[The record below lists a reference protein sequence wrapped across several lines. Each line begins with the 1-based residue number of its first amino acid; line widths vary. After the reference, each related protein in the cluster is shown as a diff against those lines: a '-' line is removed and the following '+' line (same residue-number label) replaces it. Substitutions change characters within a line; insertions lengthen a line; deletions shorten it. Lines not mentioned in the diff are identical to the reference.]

1 MWPAEIRILPGR
13 PRRARVTK
21 AAPKRTQALAGWA
34 EVIAIQRWRLTG
46 PRTGPV
52 AIAGV
57 SRSLGPTHGYA
68 VSAAE
73 GILFAHQGDP
83 QCEYPFRRHPSPSS
97 LSKSS
102 SIGLAASRP
111 PVIQWLFHRH
121 RSLQLHDPRSLG
133 LEVPTLLARWLV
145 MDDGFL
151 VLRKQAPQLNVVN
164 VQAHRGAAARHR
176 PRRGGDRVRSVH
188 PRSDRHPIGP

>member
-46 PRTGPV
+46 PRTGPA
-52 AIAGV
+52 AIAGA

-68 VSAAE
+68 ASNAE
-73 GILFAHQGDP
+73 GILFALQGDP

-102 SIGLAASRP
+102 SIGFGGIPSSSGSSTGTDPFTSTVPAPWPRGA
-111 PVIQWLFHRH
+111 
-121 RSLQLHDPRSLG
+121 DAPRS
-133 LEVPTLLARWLV
+133 VARNGRRLS
-145 MDDGFL
+145 GPPE
-151 VLRKQAPQLNVVN
+151 QAPPLNVVN
-164 VQAHRGAAARHR
+164 VQAHQAAAARHR
-176 PRRGGDRVRSVH
+176 PRRGGARVRSVH